1 MSELKGGTWE
11 RRQMG
16 RAESLQEGELQQMVN
31 KTIIIFHYS
40 HTGHIDT
47 Y

>member
-1 MSELKGGTWE
+1 
-11 RRQMG
+11 MG
-16 RAESLQEGELQQMVN
+16 RAESVEEGELQQMVN

-40 HTGHIDT
+40 HTGPGWP